1 MAGAAHRSD
10 GRLSA
15 WHEDAHSIRTHAGEE
30 RLAKAGPGAEIEAAQ
45 WWLSIGGV
53 GRAHKKL
60 AGAAPTPAAALI
72 LATKVRVVNAHTL
85 VKSAWPD
92 PLYEPRCAP
101 VKKQGCVRPGKR
113 SKTEM

>member
-1 MAGAAHRSD
+1 MGS
-10 GRLSA
+10 
-15 WHEDAHSIRTHAGEE
+15 
-30 RLAKAGPGAEIEAAQ
+30 
-45 WWLSIGGV
+45 
-53 GRAHKKL
+53 RAHKKL